1 MRFLEIG
8 ERPRVKVC
16 GLRTAANAQ
25 AVVAAGAD
33 AIGVNFWPGSKRF
46 VEPARAAGWLGELGG
61 AVCRVGLFVN
71 ASYEAIAEIVDWG
84 VLDALQLHGEES
96 PEFLEQLAAFGLPV
110 IRAIGVGQVPPVAA
124 VRSVATRFILLDTQ
138 VPGERGGTGKTFR
151 WDLLRDT
158 ADEFPGRFFILA
170 GGLTPEN
177 VALAVVEARPHAVD
191 VAGGVESA
199 PGVKDPEKVRALVQ
213 AVRQA
218 G

>member
-1 MRFLEIG
+1 MRFLETG

-16 GLRTAANAQ
+16 GLTTAANAQ

-46 VEPARAAGWLGELGG
+46 VEPAQAAGWLGELGG
-61 AVCRVGLFVN
+61 MVCRVGLFVD
-71 ASYEAIAEIVDWG
+71 ASYEAIAAIVDWG

-96 PEFLEQLAAFGLPV
+96 PELLEQIAAFGLPV
-110 IRAIGVGQVPPVAA
+110 IRAIGVDQSPPVAA
-124 VRSVATRFILLDTQ
+124 VRAVATPFILLDTH
-138 VPGERGGTGKTFR
+138 VPGQRGGTGRTFR
-151 WDLLRDT
+151 WDLFRAT
-158 ADEFPGRFFILA
+158 AEEFPRKFFILA

-177 VALAVVEARPHAVD
+177 VGLAVAEARPHAVD

-199 PGVKDPEKVRALVQ
+199 PGVKDPDKVRALVQ
-213 AVRQA
+213 AVR